1 MSEFKNKL
9 KALRTERD
17 LTISD
22 IAKLLGVSE
31 RTVQY
36 YEKGER
42 QPTLEGLMKLA
53 DLYEVSTDYLLGRED

>member
-9 KALRTERD
+9 KALRTDRD